1 MKPGAR
7 ARHSESHFMRPKA
20 IGFATI
26 LSFISF
32 GAAVAAPGPE
42 AACNALAEQARQAL
56 VLKKQGLALDK
67 AITMLSSQPIPDTLP
82 AGQAGFF
89 RNHLPGAARFAYV
102 AGMSSDG
109 TAQYYLKQCLKGA

>member
-1 MKPGAR
+1 
-7 ARHSESHFMRPKA
+7 MRPKA
-20 IGFATI
+20 IGFAAI
-26 LSFISF
+26 LSLTTS
-32 GAAVAAPGPE
+32 GAALAAPGPE

-67 AITMLSSQPIPDTLP
+67 AITVLSSQPVPDSVP
-82 AGQAGFF
+82 AGQADFF

>member
-1 MKPGAR
+1 
-7 ARHSESHFMRPKA
+7 MRPKA
-20 IGFATI
+20 IGFAAI
-26 LSFISF
+26 LSLTTS
-32 GAAVAAPGPE
+32 GAALAAPGPE

-67 AITMLSSQPIPDTLP
+67 AIAALSSQPIPDTVP
-82 AGQAGFF
+82 AGQADFF
-89 RNHLPGAARFAYV
+89 SQRLPGAVRFAYV

>member
-1 MKPGAR
+1 
-7 ARHSESHFMRPKA
+7 MRPNA
-20 IGFATI
+20 IGFAAI
-26 LSFISF
+26 LSLTSF
-32 GAAVAAPGPE
+32 GAALAAPGPE

-67 AITMLSSQPIPDTLP
+67 AIAALSSQPIPDTVP
-82 AGQAGFF
+82 AGQADFF
-89 RNHLPGAARFAYV
+89 SKHLPGAARFAYV

>member
-1 MKPGAR
+1 MQ
-7 ARHSESHFMRPKA
+7 PKA
-20 IGFATI
+20 IGIAAI
-26 LSFISF
+26 LSLTPLS
-32 GAAVAAPGPE
+32 ATLAAPGPE

-67 AITMLSSQPIPDTLP
+67 AIAALSSQPIPDTVP
-82 AGQAGFF
+82 AGQADFF
-89 RNHLPGAARFAYV
+89 SKHLPGAARFAYV